1 MNGLLH
7 DLRYSIRQLRKSP
20 GFAAV
25 VVVTLGLGIGANT
38 AIFSVVN
45 AVLLRPL
52 ALSNP
57 DQLVR
62 VWHTPPQ
69 TSFPGMTTFSVSP
82 ANFLDWQKQN
92 HVFERMAIYG
102 YRVVTLTGGGQAEQV
117 DTTAVSPQF
126 FDTIGAKPFLG
137 QPFSPDEQQPG
148 RSHVVLL
155 SHRFWQEHYGSNPEI
170 VGRNILLDGTNYLV
184 TGVMPASFHF
194 PDFAQIWI
202 PMAWTDQEKLVRGN
216 HNYMVIARLKPGV
229 DLQQAQAEM
238 NTISAQLAQ
247 EYPED
252 DKGWG
257 AVVLPLQADMV
268 SGVRPALLVLLGAV
282 GFILLIA
289 CVNVANLSLA
299 KLFSRQKEVAIRTAL
314 GASAG
319 RVVRQ
324 ILTETIVLALLGA
337 GLGLTYAHSGVRLI
351 MAFLAEHL
359 PRYTDVSIDAK
370 VLAFTATVAIFTGII
385 SGILP
390 ALHLARTNTS
400 QALKQGLGRTD
411 SDSGGNRTRSA
422 LVVIEVALSLVL
434 LIGAGLMVRSFQN
447 LRQVSPG
454 FESHGVLT
462 ATAAI
467 SRNKF
472 PQPELEANFVSQV
485 LERVRAL
492 PGVVSAGA
500 IDDIPLGP
508 NGSHQPIAVEGRPV
522 VPMSE
527 QPEVDVSVITPGYTG
542 ALHIPVLRGRDF
554 DNTDAIGHPATIL
567 ISQSLARQFW
577 PNEDPIGR
585 HITLSFFPGVAREIV
600 GVVGD
605 VKTDGLDQTRPAT
618 ALYLPL
624 DQMTPAAGERWG
636 SFPMTFVVRTNSNPA
651 SIAAA
656 VTNAIHEIEHDVPV
670 IDVQSMDEFVDSS
683 LSQPRLNLL
692 LLAAFAALAL
702 VLAALGIYS
711 VLSYSVKRRVQEIGI
726 RLALGATLADVLRMI
741 VLEGTRPAFLG
752 VGIGAAGALALA
764 RVMSSLIYGVK
775 PTDPL
780 TFLAVAV
787 VLAIVAVCASL
798 LPAYR
803 AAKVDPMVALRYE

>member
-1 MNGLLH
+1 MNGILH
-7 DLRYSIRQLRKSP
+7 DLRYAVRQFRKSP
-20 GFAAV
+20 GFAAIA
-25 VVVTLGLGIGANT
+25 VVTLALGIGTNT

-52 ALSNP
+52 ALRDP
-57 DQLVR
+57 DSLVR

-69 TSFPGMTTFSVSP
+69 ASFPGMTRFSVSP

-102 YRVVTLTGGGQAEQV
+102 YRVLTLSGGAQAQQV
-117 DTTAVSPQF
+117 NTTAVSSQF
-126 FDTIGAKPFLG
+126 FDTLGVKPLLG
-137 QPFSPDEQQPG
+137 QSFSPDEQQPG

-155 SHRFWQEHYGSNPEI
+155 SHRFWQEHLGANPSI
-170 VGRNILLDGTNYLV
+170 VGHNLLLDGTNYLV
-184 TGVMPASFHF
+184 TGIMPASFHF

-202 PMAWTDQEKLVRGN
+202 PMAWTDREKLIRGN
-216 HNYMVIARLKPGV
+216 HNYMVVARLKPGV

-238 NTISAQLAQ
+238 TTISSRLAR

-257 AVVLPLQADMV
+257 AVVLSLQADLV

-299 KLFSRQKEVAIRTAL
+299 RLFSRQKEIAIRTAL
-314 GASAG
+314 GASAN
-319 RVVRQ
+319 RVLRQ
-324 ILTETIVLALLGA
+324 ILTESIVLALLGA

-351 MAFLAEHL
+351 MAFLANDL
-359 PRYTDVSIDAK
+359 PASTDVRIDAE
-370 VLAFTATVAIFTGII
+370 VLAFTAVVAVFTGII

-390 ALHLARTNTS
+390 ALHLTRTNTS
-400 QALKQGLGRTD
+400 QALKQGLGRGD
-411 SDSGGNRTRSA
+411 VGSSGNRTRSA

-454 FESHGVLT
+454 FESQGVLT

-467 SRNKF
+467 SRDKF
-472 PQPELEANFVSQV
+472 PQPELEANFVRQA

-492 PGVVSAGA
+492 PGTVSVGA
-500 IDDIPLGP
+500 VDDIPFGP

-527 QPEVDVSVITPGYTG
+527 QPEVDVSVITAGYTST
-542 ALHIPVLRGRDF
+542 LRIPLLRGRDF
-554 DNTDAIGHPATIL
+554 DNSDVAGRPATIL

-577 PNEDPIGR
+577 PNQDPIGK
-585 HITLSFFPGVAREIV
+585 HITLTFFPGVAREII

-605 VKTDGLDQTRPAT
+605 VKTDGLDQTRPA
-618 ALYLPL
+618 AAIYLPL
-624 DQMTPAAGERWG
+624 DQVTAAAGEKWG
-636 SFPMTFVVRTNSNPA
+636 SFPMTLVVRTSSNPA
-651 SIAAA
+651 SIAPA
-656 VTNAIHEIEHDVPV
+656 VTHAIRETDHDIPV
-670 IDVQSMDEFVDSS
+670 IDVQTMDTFVQSS

-692 LLAAFAALAL
+692 LLAAFAVLAL
-702 VLAALGIYS
+702 ILAALGIYS

-741 VLEGTRPAFLG
+741 VLEGMRPAFLG
-752 VGIGAAGALALA
+752 LGIGVAGALALA
-764 RVMSSLIYGVK
+764 RAMSSLIYGVK
-775 PTDPL
+775 PTDAL
-780 TFLAVAV
+780 TFLAVTV
-787 VLAIVAVCASL
+787 VLATVAMCASL
-798 LPAYR
+798 IPARR
-803 AAKVDPMVALRYE
+803 AAKLDPMVTLRYE

>member
-7 DLRYSIRQLRKSP
+7 DLRYSVRQLRKSP
-20 GFAAV
+20 GFAAI

-92 HVFERMAIYG
+92 HVFESMAIYG
-102 YRVVTLTGGGQAEQV
+102 YRVITLTGGAQAEQV
-117 DTTAVSPQF
+117 DTTSVSPQF
-126 FDTIGAKPFLG
+126 FDTIGAKPVLG
-137 QPFSPDEQQPG
+137 RPFSSDEQQPG

-155 SHRFWQEHYGSNPEI
+155 SHRFWQEHYGSNPNI
-170 VGRNILLDGTNYLV
+170 VGRNVLLDGTNYLV

-216 HNYMVIARLKPGV
+216 HNYMVVARLKPGI

-238 NTISAQLAQ
+238 NTISARLAE
-247 EYPED
+247 EYPQD
-252 DKGWG
+252 GKGWG

-268 SGVRPALLVLLGAV
+268 SDVRPALLVLLGAV

-324 ILTETIVLALLGA
+324 ILTESVVLALLGA
-337 GLGLTYAHSGVRLI
+337 GLGLTFAHSGVRLI

-370 VLAFTATVAIFTGII
+370 VLAFTAIVAIFTGII

-390 ALHLARTNTS
+390 AVHLARTNTS

-467 SRNKF
+467 SRDKF
-472 PQPELEANFVSQV
+472 PQPELEANFVRQA
-485 LERVRAL
+485 LERMRAL
-492 PGVVSAGA
+492 PGVALAGA

-554 DNTDAIGHPATIL
+554 DNTDAAGHPATIL

-577 PNEDPIGR
+577 PNADPIGR

-656 VTNAIHEIEHDVPV
+656 VTNAIHEIEHDIPV

-692 LLAAFAALAL
+692 LLTAFAALAL

-726 RLALGATLADVLRMI
+726 RLALGASLADVLRMI
-741 VLEGTRPAFLG
+741 VVEGTRPAFLG

-780 TFLAVAV
+780 TFLAVSV
-787 VLAIVAVCASL
+787 VLAMVAVCASL
-798 LPAYR
+798 VPAYR